1 MGLQVPETIT
11 IGLDKLNQLLLEVL
25 EETSIKR
32 KLVGLKIQEVSI
44 LFVI

>member
-11 IGLDKLNQLLLEVL
+11 VGLDKLNQLLLEVL

-44 LFVI
+44 LFVV

>member
-44 LFVI
+44 LFVV